1 MGKGLTAF
9 LIIFFVI
16 LAAGGV
22 IGVDIYM
29 SYKDVEANFDQFT
42 IGTPA
47 FDISSDN
54 TTITVTVTVGTPK
67 LGYIPKSIR
76 LDIQLLK
83 GGSNY
88 GDLQQTTIKLGES
101 APVEIVFIL
110 TSADVSDIGS
120 GNSIIIT
127 IEVSAVPIYFGI
139 PLSFLAQDLPPTDIT
154 IP

>member
-1 MGKGLTAF
+1 MGKKLTAF

-29 SYKDVEANFDQFT
+29 SYQDVQENIDQFT
-42 IGTPA
+42 VGAPT

-54 TTITVTVTVGTPK
+54 TTITVTATVGTPK

-76 LDIQLLK
+76 LDIQLKK
-83 GGSNY
+83 GGTEY
-88 GDLQQTTIKLGES
+88 GDIQQITIKLGES
-101 APVEIVFIL
+101 APVEFVFVL
-110 TSADVSDIGS
+110 TTDDVNNIGS
-120 GNSIIIT
+120 GGTITIT
-127 IEVSAVPIYFGI
+127 IEISAIPVYFGI
-139 PLSFLAQDLPPTDIT
+139 PLTFLTQDLPPQDIL